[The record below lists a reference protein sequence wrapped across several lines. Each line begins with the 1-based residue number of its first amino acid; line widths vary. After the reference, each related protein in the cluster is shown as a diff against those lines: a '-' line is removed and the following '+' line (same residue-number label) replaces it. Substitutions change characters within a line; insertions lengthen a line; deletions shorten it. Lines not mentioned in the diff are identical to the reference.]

1 MGCSKDKHNLFSL
14 IEEDYKDIEEK
25 LLMQTLNLEWDDY
38 QGYINSE
45 ELH

>member
-1 MGCSKDKHNLFSL
+1 MGCSKDKHSL
-14 IEEDYKDIEEK
+14 PSFMQEDHEDIDEK

-45 ELH
+45 ELK